1 MSLPERVAVR
11 LDHAAREKQHA
22 WRSPGMLAAIVQGG
36 ELAWWTGIG
45 SSDVATPDATPDAA
59 PDPGTAFAIGSI
71 TKTFTATLV
80 MRMRDAGALTLQDP
94 VGKHL
99 PELDSRHADLPIREL
114 LSHASGLQREPAS
127 DIWDSLQIPSID
139 DLIADTAQAERVLP
153 SRRRWHYSNLA
164 FALLGEVAA
173 RAAGTTWFE
182 AVQAQL
188 LQPLGMTGTALTP
201 PAARA
206 TGYYVDPF
214 ADRVKVE
221 PWPDPAGFAAAGGLW
236 STAADL
242 AKWAQF
248 LAVGHDDVLPASTV
262 DEMSRPEIMADLE
275 GWTLAWG
282 LGLEL
287 CRVGERVLVGHG
299 GAMPGFLS
307 GILVRR
313 SDRTGAIVLCNSS
326 AAADPVTL
334 AGRLVA
340 MVLDDLPPVKETWR
354 PGPPVPAEL
363 EPLLGRWWSEGEPYA
378 FSVRNGALEARLEA
392 DPVTKPPAVF
402 TRLAEDLYRGVSGR
416 EEGELLRVQRAED
429 GTVERMLWAT
439 YPVTREPEVFGG

>member
-1 MSLPERVAVR
+1 MSLPERVAVT
-11 LDHAAREKQHA
+11 LDRTAREKQHA
-22 WRSPGMLAAIVQGG
+22 WRVPGLLAAVVQGG
-36 ELAWWTGIG
+36 EVAWWTGVG
-45 SSDVATPDATPDAA
+45 SADVAVPDTA

-80 MRMRDAGALTLQDP
+80 MRMRDAGALSLQDP
-94 VGKHL
+94 LGKYL
-99 PELDSRHADLPIREL
+99 PELATRHADLPIREL

-127 DIWDSLQIPSID
+127 DIWDSLEIPSID
-139 DLIADTAQAERVLP
+139 GLIADAAQAERVLP

-173 RAAGTTWFE
+173 RCAGTSWFD
-182 AVQAQL
+182 AVHAQL
-188 LQPLGMTGTALTP
+188 LQPLGMTGTALQP
-201 PAARA
+201 PDGRA
-206 TGYYVDPF
+206 IGYYVDPF
-214 ADRVKVE
+214 ADRVKAE

-236 STAADL
+236 STATDL

-248 LAVGHDDVLPASTV
+248 LAAGDDSVLAESTV
-262 DEMSRPEIMADLE
+262 EEMARPEIMADLE

-287 CRVGERVLVGHG
+287 ARVGERVLVGHG

-313 SDRTGAIVLCNSS
+313 SDRTAAIVLCNSS
-326 AAADPVTL
+326 ADAAPVTL
-334 AGRLVA
+334 AGQLVA
-340 MVLDDLPPVKETWR
+340 TVLDELPAVKKTWR
-354 PGPPVPAEL
+354 PGPAVAIEL
-363 EPLLGRWWSEGEPYA
+363 EPVLGRWWSEGEPYA

-392 DPVTKPPAVF
+392 DPAGKAPAVF
-402 TRLAEDLYRGVSGR
+402 IRIDTDLYRGVSGR
-416 EEGELLRVQRAED
+416 EEGELLRLQRRAD
-429 GTVERMLWAT
+429 GSVERLLWAT